1 MKANETLWDAFF
13 FYWDVYYWIQNG
25 SGRFVGCRGKR
36 TADKTNQRSER
47 DYVPLC
53 GLAGISLCKILS
65 SSDAHMTSVSAKPAE
80 VCLDEKSFTTNELLV
95 PFLQNSERNGFLKE
109 QKGCRVTLQ
118 LQFSSVKAHL
128 KEKQS
133 IWIKTMW
140 RQCCVT
146 SFPVSVQRPA
156 TLCRSV
162 LTCCETE
169 RSLGPPLTVVVV
181 VWHNQVADW
190 TGDIKA
196 FSKIPIIHCGTV
208 RRVGMLTLAVSAA
221 SLSC

>member
-1 MKANETLWDAFF
+1 MIHWCLEDQSSNWQSLRKLPGWKWLLIGAVRPQRAAVCSAAAYESEDALGRDESQPDALRRFFFSSF

-109 QKGCRVTLQ
+109 QKGCRVTLDAAAWV
-118 LQFSSVKAHL
+118 QF
-128 KEKQS
+128 
-133 IWIKTMW
+133 
-140 RQCCVT
+140 C
-146 SFPVSVQRPA
+146 
-156 TLCRSV
+156 
-162 LTCCETE
+162 
-169 RSLGPPLTVVVV
+169 
-181 VWHNQVADW
+181 
-190 TGDIKA
+190 
-196 FSKIPIIHCGTV
+196 
-208 RRVGMLTLAVSAA
+208 
-221 SLSC
+221 

>member
-1 MKANETLWDAFF
+1 MKASQTLWDAFFFLLF

-109 QKGCRVTLQ
+109 QKGCRVMLDAAAWVQFCQSTFKRKAKHLDQNNVTTVLCDIISCLCSATCNTLSFRLDVLWNGAQ
-118 LQFSSVKAHL
+118 PRASTDCRCCCLTQPGRWLNRWYQSFQQNTHNSLRYSQACWHAYISS
-128 KEKQS
+128 
-133 IWIKTMW
+133 
-140 RQCCVT
+140 
-146 SFPVSVQRPA
+146 
-156 TLCRSV
+156 
-162 LTCCETE
+162 
-169 RSLGPPLTVVVV
+169 
-181 VWHNQVADW
+181 
-190 TGDIKA
+190 
-196 FSKIPIIHCGTV
+196 
-208 RRVGMLTLAVSAA
+208 
-221 SLSC
+221 